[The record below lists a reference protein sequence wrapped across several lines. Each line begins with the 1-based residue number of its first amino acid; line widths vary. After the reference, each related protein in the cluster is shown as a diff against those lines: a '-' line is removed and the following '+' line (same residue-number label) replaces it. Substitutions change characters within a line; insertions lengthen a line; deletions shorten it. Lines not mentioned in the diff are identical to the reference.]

1 MNQKLIQ
8 RYNQMG
14 EELETV
20 RRLAANSAPVETI
33 QARLNRLEANQA
45 DLKALLL
52 QLIDLSKP
60 ADKAWRSFWFEV
72 DS

>member
-1 MNQKLIQ
+1 MNRKLIH
-8 RYNQMG
+8 RYNKLG

-20 RRLAANSAPVETI
+20 QRLVANSAPVETI
-33 QARLNRLEANQA
+33 QARLNRLETNQA

-52 QLIDLSKP
+52 QLIDVSKP